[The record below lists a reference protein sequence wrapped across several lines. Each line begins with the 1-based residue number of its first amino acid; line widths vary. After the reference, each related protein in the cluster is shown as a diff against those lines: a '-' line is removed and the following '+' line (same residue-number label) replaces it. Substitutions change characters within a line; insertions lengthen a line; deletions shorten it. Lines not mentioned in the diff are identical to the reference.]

1 MQKIINKLN
10 SLSGFRYKEDRWPV
24 FIVLSLTVVDFIL
37 YFTIDDIAVFFGYY
51 LLMLLPKGVICAWN
65 HHHQHLFT
73 FRHAFLNR
81 GLELAYALHTGVTT
95 HLWRLHH
102 VLGHHLNFLDQ
113 EQDESRWKRK
123 DGTRM
128 GMLEYTFNVALTSYT
143 RGYKVGKKHPKQLST
158 FLIYTAITFFIVA
171 VLVWYKPVAGLML
184 FVLPMITS
192 LLFTAYVTYE
202 HHSGLDTDNEFEA
215 SYNNLDPLFNRLTGN
230 LGYHTAHHHK
240 QGVHW
245 SKLPALHAQIEDR
258 VPAHLYQKSIFTRM
272 IGSG

>member
-1 MQKIINKLN
+1 MQKIIKKLN
-10 SLSGFRYKEDRWPV
+10 SFSGFRYKEDRWPV
-24 FIVLSLTVVDFIL
+24 FIVLALTIVDFIL
-37 YFTIDDIAVFFGYY
+37 YFTINDIAVFFGYY

-158 FLIYTAITFFIVA
+158 FLIYTAITFIIVA
-171 VLVWYKPVAGLML
+171 ALVWYKPVAGLMV

-245 SKLPALHAQIEDR
+245 SKLPALHAQIEEKI
-258 VPAHLYQKSIFTRM
+258 PAHLYQKSIFTRM
-272 IGSG
+272 IGIS